1 LLTRALVTRAL
12 FRPQFEALK
21 QILQNL
27 KTGAVTVTDVPAPVA
42 RRGFVSVRT
51 TASLISAGTERM
63 TVEAGQKSLLGRAV
77 DQPALVKQVIQRART
92 EGVLNTI
99 DAVRSKLGSLIAL
112 GYSAAGTVIEVGEGV
127 TEFHQGDRVACA
139 GVGYASHAEVLA
151 VPKNLCVRLPETVSF
166 DAAAFSTLGAIALQ
180 GVRLTEPTL
189 GEFVVVIGLGLIGQL
204 AVQLLKANGCRV
216 FGIDLDANKIEL
228 AQVSGADAGCGPDD
242 DAIRRVREWSRGRG
256 ADAVLITAA
265 SSSNQPVELAGEI
278 SRPKGRVVVVGAV
291 GLNIPRKPYYD
302 RELTFRI
309 SMSYGPGR
317 YDPEYEERGHDY
329 PFGYVRWTEGRNI
342 EAFLDLLAEGRVDV
356 ERLITHR
363 FNLAESERAYQLITG
378 DEPYLG
384 VVLRYDT
391 ARDLESRI
399 PLAVKTSS
407 PAGVRLGLIGA
418 GGYARGMLLPNFK
431 NAGAE
436 FQSIATASGV
446 TARSVGEQHGFRFC
460 VSRAEEVID
469 DEEANLIVIATRHD
483 THAILARKGL
493 ERGRH
498 VFVEKPLALNEE
510 ELSGVIS
517 AAEQSRG
524 QLMVGFNRRFSPS
537 AVSAKELFASRT
549 TPLSINYRVNA
560 GRVPPGHWAHDPKE
574 GGGRIIGEVC
584 HFIDL
589 MHFITGSLT
598 TRVYAEAIS
607 SSNQDVVNDDSVFIT
622 LRFADGSNGSIA
634 YLAEGDR
641 AMAKERVE
649 IFGGGK
655 SFVIDDFR
663 STIAFQDGRE
673 TKTKLREQDK
683 GQKEEV
689 RAVCEV
695 VRVGKPAPI
704 ALADLAATT
713 RATFRVLESL
723 RTGLPMA
730 V

>member
-1 LLTRALVTRAL
+1 V
-12 FRPQFEALK
+12 K

-42 RRGFVSVRT
+42 RPGFVMVRT
-51 TASLISAGTERM
+51 AASLISAGTERM

-77 DQPALVKQVIQRART
+77 DQPALVKQVIQKART

-99 DAVRSKLGSLIAL
+99 EAVRSKLGSLVAL

-127 TEFHQGDRVACA
+127 TEFHPSDRVACA
-139 GVGYASHAEVLA
+139 GVGYASHAEVLS
-151 VPKNLCVRLPETVSF
+151 VPRNLCVRLPEQVSL
-166 DAAAFSTLGAIALQ
+166 DAAAFGTLGAIAMQ
-180 GVRLTEPTL
+180 GVRLAEPTL
-189 GEFVVVIGLGLIGQL
+189 GESIVVMGLGLIGQL

-216 FGIDLDANKIEL
+216 FGVDLDASKIEL
-228 AQVSGADAGCGPDD
+228 AQRFGADEGCAPED
-242 DAIRRVREWSRGRG
+242 DAKRRVAEWSRGRG

-265 SSSNQPVELAGEI
+265 TSSNQPVELAGEI
-278 SRPKGRVVVVGAV
+278 SRQKGRVVVIGAV

-342 EAFLDLLAEGRVDV
+342 EAFLDLLAAGRVNV
-356 ERLITHR
+356 EPLISHR

-384 VVLRYDT
+384 VVLQYDT
-391 ARDLESRI
+391 ERELESRI
-399 PLAVKTSS
+399 PIAAKTSAPVAS
-407 PAGVRLGLIGA
+407 VRLGLIGA
-418 GGYARGMLLPNFK
+418 GGYAKAMLLPNFK
-431 NAGAE
+431 SAGAE

-469 DEEANLIVIATRHD
+469 DQETNLIVIATRHD
-483 THAILARKGL
+483 THARLAQQGL

-510 ELSGVIS
+510 ELAGVM
-517 AAEQSRG
+517 AAAAQSPGR
-524 QLMVGFNRRFSPS
+524 LMVGFNRRFSPT
-537 AVSAKELFASRT
+537 AVAAKELFANRT
-549 TPLSINYRVNA
+549 APLSINYRVNA
-560 GRVPPGHWAHDPKE
+560 GRVPPGHWAHDPQE

-584 HFIDL
+584 HFIDF
-589 MHFITGSLT
+589 MHFITGSLV

-607 SSNQDVVNDDSVFIT
+607 SSDQNVTNDDSVFIT

-641 AMAKERVE
+641 AMAKERIE

-663 STIAFQDGRE
+663 SGTAFQNGRE

-683 GQKEEV
+683 GQRDEV

-695 VRVGKPAPI
+695 VREGKAAPI
-704 ALADLAATT
+704 ALIDLATTT
-713 RATFRVLESL
+713 RATFRILESL
-723 RTGLPMA
+723 RTGLP
-730 V
+730 VEV